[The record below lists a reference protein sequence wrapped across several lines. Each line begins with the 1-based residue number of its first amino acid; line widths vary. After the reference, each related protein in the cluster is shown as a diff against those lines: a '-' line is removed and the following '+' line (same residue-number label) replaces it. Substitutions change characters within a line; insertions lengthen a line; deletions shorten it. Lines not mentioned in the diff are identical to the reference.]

1 MSKPNLALNI
11 VLVILGL
18 LILALMVG
26 LTGCGRSQN
35 REYERPR
42 CHFHCPCEDY
52 DYEVVSPPA
61 LKAVPIDPSAT
72 PTPTSEPWYRRG
84 NRVYVPVPVYPS
96 GVVPFEQSSIGDF
109 DAEVITAYTTYDIPI
124 QAK

>member
-26 LTGCGRSQN
+26 LTGCDRYHN

-42 CHFHCPCEDY
+42 CHFHCPCEDF
-52 DYEVVSPPA
+52 DYCN
-61 LKAVPIDPSAT
+61 
-72 PTPTSEPWYRRG
+72 RRMMLSYG
-84 NRVYVPVPVYPS
+84 CNR
-96 GVVPFEQSSIGDF
+96 
-109 DAEVITAYTTYDIPI
+109 AM
-124 QAK
+124 